1 MSVVLVVLVWCFC
14 LAGRCPSVFI
24 FSFQMAVMDTTT
36 NNAWVESYLNALLT
50 YGLSSEYTSEPS
62 NSDESKIDA
71 DRSLYSRYYVQ
82 SLLSLDEHALKD
94 AWTKAVTSSRTE
106 FGAERDKR
114 MQYLSWRIWFLKRR
128 MVKNLE
134 AAALDDD
141 TKGSDSDSDDGNE
154 GRDGIGDAGGQAG
167 ETGNS
172 VDLSGS
178 KEGLGHIPSSKASS
192 ASSLL
197 TSGLRKLKTN
207 APDTDSRNDIDAM
220 VEQFMMNEE
229 VGGDLSPAYQIHSSE
244 SKLDRLYVV
253 MISLHGL
260 VRGEE
265 MELGKDADTGGQV
278 KYVVEL
284 AKAMSLHPA
293 VYRVDLLTRLIKDPK
308 VDRDYGIEEECLA
321 RGTGELGGS
330 YIVRLPCGPTDK
342 YVPKEQLWPYVRE
355 FADRGIVHVN
365 SMLSKLTDSGRR
377 CDLYCV
383 HGHYADAGE
392 CAMLMASTLGV
403 PQITTGHSLGRNKLE
418 HLLASGGVTMN
429 QIEMTYNISR
439 RIEAEE
445 RCLDLSSMVFTST
458 QQEVDEQWGLY
469 NGYDPKLAKV
479 LHFRRSK
486 GRHMP
491 FMKVSPPGLD
501 FSNLKVS
508 IPEDPVVKEFRAR
521 RAELA
526 ELEREGSML
535 SGSFV
540 EKSILGTRSS
550 NGRGDAV
557 VIPGHGG
564 VSRRGSAEGTGP
576 NAADDGMGSIKSPSS
591 LVEQQIHRE
600 LDIIPNRPPIW
611 QDIAKFL
618 RNPVKPAILAMSR
631 PDAKKNIATL
641 VKAFGEHPML
651 RELANLVLIMGN
663 RDNIASMA
671 AGSQKVLTQVLQLID
686 TYDLY
691 GSVAYPKHHGQ
702 SDISDI
708 YLYAA
713 DTRGVFVNI
722 ALQEPFGLTVIEAA
736 AHGVPTVAT
745 RNGGPVD
752 IMDTLHHGV
761 VVDPTD
767 GDAVAQELIQILTS
781 PATWDA
787 MSSNGVNNIMSYSWP
802 AHCKRYMLSMDTEYL
817 YFDRSQRSNV
827 MASKAMSGTLRKAMS
842 RLDLLGIA
850 DTNLPQ
856 SPHENEGGIMMHKA
870 YSTPPI
876 NSFGDNSML
885 GGSARSGGG
894 TPKFGSL
901 SKRASG
907 LTQDDI
913 AVVRSVADET
923 LSKFGMENQDLC
935 PRNIDDADVDTGKVV
950 VLCLDRNDEAEA
962 LAAYLK
968 DLQRALAGANLD
980 PAKIAIAS
988 MLGFEST
995 HGLLERFG
1003 VNTSELS
1010 VIICNSGADI
1020 WTYDG
1025 DEWHFIEEYESF
1037 VDFGWSRDQIHR
1049 MLRKIVSS
1057 KTTADG
1063 HRLRLPRLKE
1073 LLYNVME
1080 QPTTGVHPRHFC
1092 LELDPDSIDIL
1103 CSGLGPRTK
1112 NMNLAKLT
1120 ALSVGR
1126 LKNRLR
1132 SKGFRANYTL
1142 QVVPAAGKAGHVS
1155 VLHITPIR
1163 ASRPLALRW
1172 YANKAGLS
1180 MADFVTTIFPAC
1192 MRGTDSLDG
1201 SLIPWTSDAR
1211 DLIAGMQHTQIV
1223 LDNRF
1228 TVAPE
1233 HEEQLVGL
1241 DEIDLDPW
1249 ASWPEGQSRPVNVHA
1264 SAKGAIQQTTA
1275 ELQ

>member
-1 MSVVLVVLVWCFC
+1 
-14 LAGRCPSVFI
+14 
-24 FSFQMAVMDTTT
+24 MDTTT

-62 NSDESKIDA
+62 NADESKIDA

-330 YIVRLPCGPTDK
+330 YIVRLPCGPTHK

-429 QIEMTYNISR
+429 QIEMTYSISR

-491 FMKVSPPGLD
+491 FMKVSPP
-501 FSNLKVS
+501 VS
-508 IPEDPVVKEFRAR
+508 TFR
-521 RAELA
+521 
-526 ELEREGSML
+526 
-535 SGSFV
+535 
-540 EKSILGTRSS
+540 I
-550 NGRGDAV
+550 
-557 VIPGHGG
+557 
-564 VSRRGSAEGTGP
+564 
-576 NAADDGMGSIKSPSS
+576 
-591 LVEQQIHRE
+591 
-600 LDIIPNRPPIW
+600 
-611 QDIAKFL
+611 
-618 RNPVKPAILAMSR
+618 
-631 PDAKKNIATL
+631 
-641 VKAFGEHPML
+641 
-651 RELANLVLIMGN
+651 
-663 RDNIASMA
+663 
-671 AGSQKVLTQVLQLID
+671 
-686 TYDLY
+686 
-691 GSVAYPKHHGQ
+691 
-702 SDISDI
+702 
-708 YLYAA
+708 
-713 DTRGVFVNI
+713 
-722 ALQEPFGLTVIEAA
+722 
-736 AHGVPTVAT
+736 
-745 RNGGPVD
+745 
-752 IMDTLHHGV
+752 
-761 VVDPTD
+761 
-767 GDAVAQELIQILTS
+767 
-781 PATWDA
+781 
-787 MSSNGVNNIMSYSWP
+787 
-802 AHCKRYMLSMDTEYL
+802 
-817 YFDRSQRSNV
+817 
-827 MASKAMSGTLRKAMS
+827 
-842 RLDLLGIA
+842 
-850 DTNLPQ
+850 
-856 SPHENEGGIMMHKA
+856 
-870 YSTPPI
+870 
-876 NSFGDNSML
+876 
-885 GGSARSGGG
+885 
-894 TPKFGSL
+894 
-901 SKRASG
+901 
-907 LTQDDI
+907 
-913 AVVRSVADET
+913 
-923 LSKFGMENQDLC
+923 
-935 PRNIDDADVDTGKVV
+935 
-950 VLCLDRNDEAEA
+950 
-962 LAAYLK
+962 
-968 DLQRALAGANLD
+968 
-980 PAKIAIAS
+980 
-988 MLGFEST
+988 
-995 HGLLERFG
+995 
-1003 VNTSELS
+1003 
-1010 VIICNSGADI
+1010 
-1020 WTYDG
+1020 
-1025 DEWHFIEEYESF
+1025 
-1037 VDFGWSRDQIHR
+1037 
-1049 MLRKIVSS
+1049 
-1057 KTTADG
+1057 
-1063 HRLRLPRLKE
+1063 
-1073 LLYNVME
+1073 
-1080 QPTTGVHPRHFC
+1080 
-1092 LELDPDSIDIL
+1092 
-1103 CSGLGPRTK
+1103 
-1112 NMNLAKLT
+1112 
-1120 ALSVGR
+1120 
-1126 LKNRLR
+1126 
-1132 SKGFRANYTL
+1132 
-1142 QVVPAAGKAGHVS
+1142 
-1155 VLHITPIR
+1155 
-1163 ASRPLALRW
+1163 
-1172 YANKAGLS
+1172 
-1180 MADFVTTIFPAC
+1180 
-1192 MRGTDSLDG
+1192 
-1201 SLIPWTSDAR
+1201 
-1211 DLIAGMQHTQIV
+1211 
-1223 LDNRF
+1223 
-1228 TVAPE
+1228 
-1233 HEEQLVGL
+1233 
-1241 DEIDLDPW
+1241 
-1249 ASWPEGQSRPVNVHA
+1249 
-1264 SAKGAIQQTTA
+1264 
-1275 ELQ
+1275 

>member
-1 MSVVLVVLVWCFC
+1 MTVWLQFC
-14 LAGRCPSVFI
+14 SRL
-24 FSFQMAVMDTTT
+24 AVMDATT

-62 NSDESKIDA
+62 NADTKGIDA

-82 SLLSLDEHALKD
+82 SLLNLDEHALKD
-94 AWTKAVTSSRTE
+94 AWTKAVTSTRTD
-106 FGAERDKR
+106 FGGERDTR
-114 MQYLSWRIWFLKRR
+114 MEYLSWRIWFLKRQ
-128 MVKNLE
+128 MVKSLE

-141 TKGSDSDSDDGNE
+141 TEGSDSDIEDGNA
-154 GRDGIGDAGGQAG
+154 GRDGIGDAAEEPPGRPAGRPAG
-167 ETGNS
+167 ESGEAGNS
-172 VDLSGS
+172 DGS
-178 KEGLGHIPSSKASS
+178 KQGPGLLPSSRGSS

-197 TSGLRKLKTN
+197 TSGLRKLKTK
-207 APDTDSRNDIDAM
+207 APETDSRNDIDAM
-220 VEQFMMNEE
+220 VEQLMSSDGE
-229 VGGDLSPAYQIHSSE
+229 VLAGDMSPACLMHSSE
-244 SKLDRLYVV
+244 NKLDRLYVV

-293 VYRVDLLTRLIKDPK
+293 VYRVDLLTRLIQDPK
-308 VDRDYGIEEECLA
+308 VSSDYGAEEECLA

-330 YIVRLPCGPTDK
+330 YIVRLPCGPTHK

-365 SMLSKLTDSGRR
+365 SMLSKLTESGRR
-377 CDLYCV
+377 CDLYCI

-418 HLLASGGVTMN
+418 HLLAAGGVTMN

-469 NGYDPKLAKV
+469 NGYDPQLAKV
-479 LHFRRSK
+479 LHFRRAK

-501 FSNLKVS
+501 FSNLKVN
-508 IPEDPVVKEFRAR
+508 IPEDPVVKEFTSR

-526 ELEREGSML
+526 ELEREGSLM

-540 EKSILGTRSS
+540 DKGLFSMGTSI
-550 NGRGDAV
+550 GRGGV
-557 VIPGHGG
+557 VIPGQGG
-564 VSRRGSAEGTGP
+564 VSRHASGERANANSLDEGV
-576 NAADDGMGSIKSPSS
+576 ASLKSPSS
-591 LVEQQIHRE
+591 MVEQQIHRE
-600 LDIIPNRPPIW
+600 PDIIPNRPPIW
-611 QDIAKFL
+611 QEIAKFL
-618 RNPVKPAILAMSR
+618 RNPVKPAVLAMSR
-631 PDAKKNIATL
+631 PDAKKNLTTL

-651 RELANLVLIMGN
+651 RELANLVLVMGN

-745 RNGGPVD
+745 CNGGPVD

-767 GDAVAQELIQILTS
+767 GDAVAKELIQILTS

-802 AHCKRYMLSMDTEYL
+802 AHCKRYMVSMDQEYM
-817 YFDRSQRSNV
+817 YFDRSQRNHV
-827 MASKAMSGTLRKAMS
+827 TASKAMSGTLRKAMS

-850 DTNLPQ
+850 DTNLPE
-856 SPHENEGGIMMHKA
+856 SPHDGDGAMMMHKA
-870 YSTPPI
+870 FSTPPI
-876 NSFGDNSML
+876 NSFGMDSML
-885 GGSARSGGG
+885 GGSIRSGGG

-923 LSKFGMENQDLC
+923 LSKFGIESQEYYHRDSQD
-935 PRNIDDADVDTGKVV
+935 NGSDKGKVV
-950 VLCLDRNDEAEA
+950 VLCLDRNAEAEP

-968 DLQRALAGANLD
+968 DLHRALAGANVSS
-980 PAKIAIAS
+980 PKIAIAS
-988 MLGFEST
+988 MLGFETT

-1003 VNTSELS
+1003 VDTSKLS
-1010 VIICNSGADI
+1010 VIICNSGADM
-1020 WTYDG
+1020 WTFDG
-1025 DEWHFIEEYESF
+1025 DDWHFIEEYESF
-1037 VDFGWSRDQIHR
+1037 IDFGWSRDQIHG
-1049 MLRKIVSS
+1049 MLKKIVSS

-1063 HRLRLPRLKE
+1063 QKLRLPRLKE

-1080 QPTTGVHPRHFC
+1080 QPATGVHPRHFC
-1092 LELDPDSIDIL
+1092 LELDPDSIGIL
-1103 CSGLGPRTK
+1103 CNGLGPRTK
-1112 NMNLAKLT
+1112 NMSLAKLT

-1142 QVVPAAGKAGHVS
+1142 QVVPSAGDAAHLA

-1180 MADFVTTIFPAC
+1180 MGDFVTTVFPAC
-1192 MRGTDSLDG
+1192 MRGTNSLDG

-1223 LDNRF
+1223 LDERF
-1228 TVAPE
+1228 AAAPE
-1233 HEEQLVGL
+1233 HEEALVGL

-1249 ASWPEGQSRPVNVHA
+1249 NWSGPSGSGLNVHA
-1264 SAKGAIQQTTA
+1264 SAKQAIQHTTA

>member
-1 MSVVLVVLVWCFC
+1 
-14 LAGRCPSVFI
+14 
-24 FSFQMAVMDTTT
+24 MDTTA

-62 NSDESKIDA
+62 NSDSKGIDA

-82 SLLSLDEHALKD
+82 SLLNLDEHALKD
-94 AWTKAVTSSRTE
+94 AWTKAATSTKTD
-106 FGAERDKR
+106 FGATEKDMR
-114 MQYLSWRIWFLKRR
+114 MEYLSWRIWFLKRQ
-128 MVKNLE
+128 MVKSQE

-141 TKGSDSDSDDGNE
+141 DTDGSDSDIEDGNE
-154 GRDGIGDAGGQAG
+154 CGDDAAEGTCGENAMESARASAHNGAEGRLGPVCGSESDSQSGLDAFKQN
-167 ETGNS
+167 EPK
-172 VDLSGS
+172 L
-178 KEGLGHIPSSKASS
+178 PSSKGSS

-197 TSGLRKLKTN
+197 TSGLRKIRTK
-207 APDTDSRNDIDAM
+207 AVQSESRRDIDAM
-220 VEQFMMNEE
+220 VEQFMADEA
-229 VGGDLSPAYQIHSSE
+229 GGEATPSHNVHSSE
-244 SKLDRLYVV
+244 NKLDRLYVV

-293 VYRVDLLTRLIKDPK
+293 VYRVDLLTRLIRDPK
-308 VDRDYGIEEECLA
+308 VHSDYGVEEECIA
-321 RGTGELGGS
+321 KGAGELGGS
-330 YIVRLPCGPTDK
+330 YIVRLPCGPTHK

-365 SMLSKLTDSGRR
+365 SMLTKLAESGRR

-429 QIEMTYNISR
+429 QIETTYNISR

-469 NGYDPKLAKV
+469 NGYDPELAKV

-501 FSNLKVS
+501 FSNLKVT
-508 IPEDPVVKEFRAR
+508 IPEDPVVKEFTTR

-526 ELEREGSML
+526 DIEREGTFL
-535 SGSFV
+535 SSSSFN
-540 EKSILGTRSS
+540 EKAMSGLSSQSTAEESGGLGIRASS
-550 NGRGDAV
+550 N
-557 VIPGHGG
+557 
-564 VSRRGSAEGTGP
+564 
-576 NAADDGMGSIKSPSS
+576 ADEAISSLKSPSS
-591 LVEQQIHRE
+591 FIEQQMQINRE
-600 LDIIPNRPPIW
+600 PEIIPNRPPIW
-611 QDIAKFL
+611 QEIAKFL

-631 PDAKKNIATL
+631 PDAKKNITTL
-641 VKAFGEHPML
+641 VKAFGEHSVL

-767 GDAVAQELIQILTS
+767 GDAVAKELIKILTS

-787 MSSNGVNNIMSYSWP
+787 MSANGIGNIMSYSWP
-802 AHCKRYMLSMDTEYL
+802 AHCKRYMLSMDAEYM
-817 YFDRSQRSNV
+817 YFDRSQRHNRMS
-827 MASKAMSGTLRKAMS
+827 STAMSGNLRKAMS

-850 DTNLPQ
+850 DTNLQQ
-856 SPHENEGGIMMHKA
+856 SPHESDGGIMMHKA

-876 NSFGDNSML
+876 DSFTESML
-885 GGSARSGGG
+885 GSSVISGAG

-923 LSKFGMENQDLC
+923 LSKFGIENQV
-935 PRNIDDADVDTGKVV
+935 PAVRSNHAAAENGKFV
-950 VLCLDRNDEAEA
+950 VLCLDRNAEAEA
-962 LAAYLK
+962 LSSYVK
-968 DLQRALAGANLD
+968 DLQRAISK
-980 PAKIAIAS
+980 AKSDSIKLGIAS
-988 MLGFEST
+988 MLGFETT
-995 HGLLERFG
+995 HSLLERFG
-1003 VNTSELS
+1003 VNTSQIS
-1010 VIICNSGADI
+1010 FIICNSGADI
-1020 WTYDG
+1020 WTFDG
-1025 DEWHFIEEYESF
+1025 DDWHFIEEYEAF
-1037 VDFGWSRDQIHR
+1037 IDFGWSRDQIHR

-1057 KTTADG
+1057 KTTTDG
-1063 HRLRLPRLKE
+1063 HKHRLPRLKE

-1080 QPTTGVHPRHFC
+1080 QPATGVHPRHFC
-1092 LELDPDSIDIL
+1092 LELDPDTINIL

-1112 NMNLAKLT
+1112 NMSLAKLT
-1120 ALSVGR
+1120 SLSVGR

-1142 QVVPAAGKAGHVS
+1142 QVVPETRDDKYVS

-1172 YANKAGLS
+1172 YANKAGLD
-1180 MADFVTTIFPAC
+1180 MGDFITTVFPAC
-1192 MRGTDSLDG
+1192 IRGTDSLDG

-1211 DLIAGMQHTQIV
+1211 DLVAGMQHTQIV
-1223 LDNRF
+1223 LDDRF
-1228 TVAPE
+1228 TASRDRE
-1233 HEEQLVGL
+1233 AHLVGL
-1241 DEIDLDPW
+1241 DEIALHPW
-1249 ASWPEGQSRPVNVHA
+1249 AEGCDDCVKVHA
-1264 SAKGAIQQTTA
+1264 SAKEAIERTVS
-1275 ELQ
+1275 ELLGINKA

>member
-1 MSVVLVVLVWCFC
+1 MGRVVPQRVTRRGSLLGVRVRANKRFVRKLESTFVENPSSSRDHDFTAVVPHHTHLK
-14 LAGRCPSVFI
+14 
-24 FSFQMAVMDTTT
+24 
-36 NNAWVESYLNALLT
+36 
-50 YGLSSEYTSEPS
+50 TSCQV
-62 NSDESKIDA
+62 DA
-71 DRSLYSRYYVQ
+71 ERSLYSRYYVQ
-82 SLLSLDEHALKD
+82 SLLNLDEHALKD
-94 AWTKAVTSSRTE
+94 AWTKAATSTKTDY
-106 FGAERDKR
+106 GGDKDTR
-114 MQYLSWRIWFLKRR
+114 MEYLSWRIWFLKRQR
-128 MVKNLE
+128 VKRQE

-141 TKGSDSDSDDGNE
+141 TEGSDSDSDDEDNGKGNP
-154 GRDGIGDAGGQAG
+154 AGGKA
-167 ETGNS
+167 EEMEP
-172 VDLSGS
+172 
-178 KEGLGHIPSSKASS
+178 KEDEKPLTNTSS

-197 TSGLRKLKTN
+197 TSGLRKIKTKSQD
-207 APDTDSRNDIDAM
+207 ASSLPSESRKDIDAM
-220 VEQFMMNEE
+220 VKEFIEANE
-229 VGGDLSPAYQIHSSE
+229 VAMGGDASPIYAMHSSD
-244 SKLDRLYVV
+244 STLDRLYIV

-293 VYRVDLLTRLIKDPK
+293 VHRVDLLTRMIKDPK
-308 VDRDYGIEEECLA
+308 VHADYGMEEECL
-321 RGTGELGGS
+321 RKGTGELGGS
-330 YIVRLPCGPTDK
+330 YIVRLPCGPTTT

-365 SMLSKLTDSGRR
+365 SMLSKLSGSGRR
-377 CDLYCV
+377 CELYCV

-418 HLLASGGVTMN
+418 HLLAGGGMSRS
-429 QIEMTYNISR
+429 QIEATYNISR

-445 RCLDLSSMVFTST
+445 RCLDLSSIVFTST

-469 NGYDPKLAKV
+469 NGYDVNLAKV

-501 FSNLKVS
+501 FSNLKVT
-508 IPEDPVVKEFRAR
+508 IPEDPVVKEFQRR

-526 ELEREGSML
+526 ESERRSPLPAGN
-535 SGSFV
+535 GFA
-540 EKSILGTRSS
+540 EKDLDALGGISLTST
-550 NGRGDAV
+550 DMDD
-557 VIPGHGG
+557 I
-564 VSRRGSAEGTGP
+564 VS
-576 NAADDGMGSIKSPSS
+576 SIKSPSN
-591 LVEQQIHRE
+591 LVEAQIHRE
-600 LDIIPNRPPIW
+600 PEIIPNRPAIW
-611 QDIAKFL
+611 QEIARFL

-631 PDAKKNIATL
+631 PDAKKNITTL
-641 VKAFGEHPML
+641 VKAFGEHSVL

-708 YLYAA
+708 YLYAT

-745 RNGGPVD
+745 CNGGPVD

-767 GDAVAQELIQILTS
+767 GDAVAKELIKILTS
-781 PATWDA
+781 PAAWDS
-787 MSSNGVNNIMSYSWP
+787 MSSNGIGNIMSYSWP
-802 AHCKRYMLSMDTEYL
+802 AHCKRYMQCLDTEYT
-817 YFDRSQRSNV
+817 YFAQSQNASNKW
-827 MASKAMSGTLRKAMS
+827 MTSKTISGTLRKAMS

-850 DTNLPQ
+850 DTGDLPQ
-856 SPHENEGGIMMHKA
+856 SPHDNEGAMMMHKA
-870 YSTPPI
+870 LSTPPM
-876 NSFGDNSML
+876 DDLML
-885 GGSARSGGG
+885 AGSLRSAAGSYGGIGVLSGSG
-894 TPKFGSL
+894 TPKFGNL
-901 SKRASG
+901 GDCITKRASG

-913 AVVRSVADET
+913 AVVRSVADDHDT
-923 LSKFGMENQDLC
+923 LSKFGIDANQDDNVPL
-935 PRNIDDADVDTGKVV
+935 DDDNAIADNKLIIV
-950 VLCLDRNDEAEA
+950 CLDRNNEA
-962 LAAYLK
+962 K
-968 DLQRALAGANLD
+968 DVAEYIRELQRALENADRAGTEDSANILD
-980 PAKIAIAS
+980 STRIGIAS
-988 MLGFEST
+988 MLGFDTTQS
-995 HGLLERFG
+995 LLEQNG
-1003 VNTSELS
+1003 LDMSQIS

-1020 WTYDG
+1020 WTFDG

-1037 VDFGWSRDQIHR
+1037 IDFGWSRDQIHR

-1057 KTTADG
+1057 KTTTDG
-1063 HRLRLPRLKE
+1063 HKQRLPRLKE

-1080 QPTTGVHPRHFC
+1080 EPATGVHPRHFC
-1092 LELDPDSIDIL
+1092 LELDPETINIL
-1103 CSGLGPRTK
+1103 CSGLGPRIKT
-1112 NMNLAKLT
+1112 MSLSQLT
-1120 ALSVGR
+1120 SLSVGR

-1132 SKGFRANYTL
+1132 SRGFRANYTL
-1142 QVVPAAGKAGHVS
+1142 QVVPEADEYLA

-1172 YANKAGLS
+1172 YANKAGIN
-1180 MADFVTTIFPAC
+1180 MGDCMTTVFPAC
-1192 MRGTDSLDG
+1192 IRGIKSLDG
-1201 SLIPWTSDAR
+1201 SLVPWTTDAR
-1211 DLIAGMQHTQIV
+1211 DLIAGMQRTQIV
-1223 LDNRF
+1223 LDDKFSVCR
-1228 TVAPE
+1228 E

-1241 DEIDLDPW
+1241 EEIPLHPW
-1249 ASWPEGQSRPVNVHA
+1249 ATGGCIAGPSVSVGM
-1264 SAKGAIQQTTA
+1264 SAGIEETIERLVRGRQ
-1275 ELQ
+1275 